1 MIRLRPLAALL
12 LALGVCGCVGQPMG
26 MPQASTAT
34 VEKLRAADIAPL
46 RIGSFVPAP
55 AVAGSKDKSMGIRAL
70 TLTSPVEGSFAKYL
84 GKTLEVNLQA
94 AGKFD
99 ANAPLSLQG
108 VLTDNDDSAGID
120 IGTAKLGAKFTLVKD
135 GATLFE
141 KQLNVD
147 DKWDGAFIG
156 AVAIPDAANH
166 YSALYDSLTL
176 KLLTDSDFLA
186 AAKAK

>member
-12 LALGVCGCVGQPMG
+12 LALGVCGCASQPMG
-26 MPQASTAT
+26 MPQASMTT
-34 VEKLRAADIAPL
+34 VEKLRASDIAPL
-46 RIGSFVPAP
+46 HVGTFVPGP

-70 TLTSPVEGSFAKYL
+70 TLSSPIEGSFAKYL
-84 GKTLEVNLQA
+84 GKTIEVNLKA

-99 ANAPLSLQG
+99 ANAPLILQG

-120 IGTAKLGAKFTLVKD
+120 VGTAKLGAKFTLVKN
-135 GATLFE
+135 GGTLFE

-147 DKWDGAFIG
+147 DKWEGAFIG

-176 KLLTDSDFLA
+176 KLVTDADFLA